1 MGLGTV
7 SRKHVLKRQRKITGL
22 STHCQTLFQFIEWLF
37 KRDTDTRKM
46 HLEGHF
52 NPISLLGNLCEEK
65 CVNLSLLMFLM
76 KREHQ
81 IGVMLSEPQS
91 CLCLIQSNF
100 PSSFHALLSLPF
112 FLLLLQ
118 PLQIFVMFGLFSTC
132 VYITMLT
139 ICLSIVVTATENSP
153 FPSRV
158 HHSQK
163 SMIAVVESSVS
174 IAFLTGSTI
183 QQKVVVVLHSLLL
196 LSLKYSSARKL
207 YYSTTFLLCGSLLF
221 PSPSLPTKWG

>member
-1 MGLGTV
+1 MCSKDREKSLGYLRIAKRC
-7 SRKHVLKRQRKITGL
+7 SNSLNGSLKEIQ
-22 STHCQTLFQFIEWLF
+22 THAKCIW
-37 KRDTDTRKM
+37 K
-46 HLEGHF
+46 GNF
-52 NPISLLGNLCEEK
+52 NPTALLGNLAFGK

-91 CLCLIQSNF
+91 CALSNSKLLSTSF
-100 PSSFHALLSLPF
+100 PSLPPSFN
-112 FLLLLQ
+112 
-118 PLQIFVMFGLFSTC
+118 IVMFGLFSTC

-183 QQKVVVVLHSLLL
+183 
-196 LSLKYSSARKL
+196 
-207 YYSTTFLLCGSLLF
+207 
-221 PSPSLPTKWG
+221 